1 MKCLSNVCVCAWTSN
16 MGRLHRFSIV
26 LCVRR
31 PFPCQSPRVSLAIH
45 CVCSGCARG
54 GSQCAQ
60 LQKAQRVCTQS
71 SLVTKT
77 SPNCPAKEPQS
88 PLHPPH
94 NPAFL
99 CCFTSVRLS
108 CPPPLFTKT
117 LTGTI
122 FGLISSV
129 LSVLYGQ
136 PFTCANL
143 VVWPEPIIADSVLVA

>member
-1 MKCLSNVCVCAWTSN
+1 
-16 MGRLHRFSIV
+16 MGRLRRFSIV

-45 CVCSGCARG
+45 CVCAGCARG
-54 GSQCAQ
+54 GGQCAQ
-60 LQKAQRVCTQS
+60 LQKAQRVRTQS

-77 SPNCPAKEPQS
+77 SPNCPAKELQS
-88 PLHPPH
+88 P
-94 NPAFL
+94 
-99 CCFTSVRLS
+99 
-108 CPPPLFTKT
+108 PPPACPTTPPFSAASPPFVYPALPPIFRKT

-136 PFTCANL
+136 LFTCANL
-143 VVWPEPIIADSVLVA
+143 VVWPEPIMADSVLVA